1 MADMWMVRSHGGR
14 HYDDFRD
21 RGAAGIGFKEIASI
35 AEPGVDKKTLADA
48 YRRAV
53 PDMSEASAIT
63 ASSQVHRFV
72 NEMQVGDYVVTYSP
86 ANRTYL
92 VGRITGPS
100 ELHLEWEA
108 EGMNLSRPVEWMPR
122 EVDRDSLR
130 TVSKNSL
137 GSTLTIFKLSN
148 SVRDE
153 LLALAR
159 GDASPPVEPE
169 VVDDE
174 DVVDPLSD
182 YEAIAFERIKDL
194 VSRLDWKDFQD
205 LVAGILRAMGYKT
218 QVSPPGSD
226 LGRDILASP
235 DGFGFE
241 QPRIVVEVKHRK
253 ESVSSYGI
261 RSFVGGRHK
270 DDRCLYVST
279 GGFTRDARY
288 EADRSSIPVV
298 LWTVEELTKALI
310 DNYDNTD
317 GKTKALVS
325 LRTFYAP
332 AADV

>member
-1 MADMWMVRSHGGR
+1 MAEMWMVRSDAGR
-14 HYDDFRD
+14 RYDDFRD
-21 RGAAGIGFKEIASI
+21 RGAAGIGFPEIAAI
-35 AEPGVDKKTLADA
+35 ARPGVDKKTLLDA
-48 YRRAV
+48 YSQAL
-53 PDMSEASAIT
+53 PEASEGKAIN
-63 ASSQVHRFV
+63 AASQVHRFV
-72 NEMQVGDYVVTYSP
+72 NEIEVGDFVVTYSP

-92 VGRITGPS
+92 VGEITGPC
-100 ELHLEWEA
+100 EHRPEWDS
-108 EGMNLSRPVEWMPR
+108 EGMNLSRPVKWMPR
-122 EVDRDSLR
+122 EVDRDSLG

-137 GSTLTIFKLSN
+137 GSTLTIFKLGEG
-148 SVRDE
+148 VRDE

-159 GDASPPVEPE
+159 GETSSPPEPKAA
-169 VVDDE
+169 DE

-253 ESVSSYGI
+253 ESVSSQGI